1 MFTVGVAISL
11 EGKNAIV
18 TGGGGGMG
26 RCTALMLAE
35 AGANVLVTDMDG
47 EAAAKVAAEILEKYD
62 VKALSK
68 KCNVTSKAD
77 IDAMVE
83 TALEAFGRID
93 ILDHI
98 AGVFGAVDFLEATE
112 EDYDKQLNINTKGTF
127 FVDQAVLK
135 AMIPNRAGKIVNMCS
150 QSGKYGFPTNV
161 AYTTSKF
168 GVTGMTQAIAQYA
181 APYNINVNCVCPGIV
196 RTNIWE
202 RALDDIRAQGGDAE
216 AYFQSRLEN
225 IPLKRAQTME
235 DIAHMFVYLSSDF
248 ADNMTGQAINITGG
262 RVMH

>member
-1 MFTVGVAISL
+1 MGVAISL
-11 EGKNAIV
+11 AGKNAIV

-35 AGANVLVTDMDG
+35 AGANVLVSDMDG
-47 EAAAKVAAEILEKYD
+47 AAAEAVAAEIRERFS
-62 VKALSK
+62 VKALSNC
-68 KCNVTSKAD
+68 CNVTSKAQ
-77 IDAMVE
+77 IDAMVD
-83 TALEAFGRID
+83 AAMEAFGRVD
-93 ILDHI
+93 ILNHV

-112 EDYDKQLNINTKGTF
+112 ADYDKQLNVNTKGTF
-127 FVDQAVLK
+127 FVDQAVLRV
-135 AMIPNRAGKIVNMCS
+135 MIPNRSGKIVNMCS

-202 RALDDIRAQGGDAE
+202 RALDDIRRQGGDAE
-216 AYFQSRLEN
+216 AYFASRLEG

-235 DIAHMFVYLSSDF
+235 DIAHMFLYLSSDF

-262 RVMH
+262 KVMH

>member
-1 MFTVGVAISL
+1 MGVSISL

-35 AGANVLVTDMDG
+35 AGANVLVSDMDG
-47 EAAAKVAAEILEKYD
+47 ETAKAVAEEIVRRFG
-62 VKALSK
+62 VKAVAN
-68 KCNVTSKAD
+68 KCNVTVKSE

-83 TALEAFGRID
+83 QAVQTFGRID
-93 ILDHI
+93 ILNHV

-112 EDYDKQLNINTKGTF
+112 EDYDKQLNVNTKGTF

-135 AMIPNRAGKIVNMCS
+135 VMIPNRAGKIVNMCS

-181 APYNINVNCVCPGIV
+181 APYKINVNCVCPGIV

-202 RALDDIRAQGGDAE
+202 RALDDIRRQGGDAE
-216 AYFQSRLEN
+216 AYFQSRLEG

-235 DIAHMFVYLSSDF
+235 DIAHMFLYLPSDF
-248 ADNMTGQAINITGG
+248 ADNMTGQAITITGG

>member
-1 MFTVGVAISL
+1 MGVAISL
-11 EGKNAIV
+11 AGKNAIV

-35 AGANVLVTDMDG
+35 AGANVLVSDMNG
-47 EAAAKVAAEILEKYD
+47 EAAAAVAAEIVEKYG
-62 VKALSK
+62 VKAVSV
-68 KCNVTSKAD
+68 KCNVTNKAE

-83 TALEAFGRID
+83 EAVKAFGRID
-93 ILDHI
+93 ILNHI

-112 EDYDKQLNINTKGTF
+112 EDYDKQLNINSKGTF

-135 AMIPNRAGKIVNMCS
+135 VMIPNRAGNIVNMCS
-150 QSGKYGFPTNV
+150 QAGKYGFPTNV

-168 GVTGMTQAIAQYA
+168 GVTGMTQSIAQYA

-202 RALDDIRAQGGDAE
+202 RALDDIRRQGGDAE

>member
-1 MFTVGVAISL
+1 MGVAISL

-35 AGANVLVTDMDG
+35 AGANVLVSDMNK
-47 EAAAKVAAEILEKYD
+47 EAADAVAEEIVRRFG
-62 VKALSK
+62 VKAVSNC
-68 KCNVTSKAD
+68 CNVTSKAQ
-77 IDAMVE
+77 IDAMVDE
-83 TALEAFGRID
+83 AVKAFGRID
-93 ILDHI
+93 ILNHV

-112 EDYDKQLNINTKGTF
+112 EDYDKQLNVNTKGTF
-127 FVDQAVLK
+127 FVDQAVLRV
-135 AMIPNRAGKIVNMCS
+135 MIPNRAGKIVNMCS
-150 QSGKYGFPTNV
+150 QAGKYGFPTNV

-168 GVTGMTQAIAQYA
+168 GVTGMTQSIAQYA

-202 RALDDIRAQGGDAE
+202 KALEDIRRQGGDPE
-216 AYFQSRLEN
+216 AYFESRLQG

-235 DIAHMFVYLSSDF
+235 DVAHMFLYLSSSF
-248 ADNMTGQAINITGG
+248 ADNMTGQSINITGG